1 MGINDTDY
9 YSDNGT
15 VVTVYNTMPNNIN
28 IAIQKKQLIDS
39 KTGWLKKKKKEKK
52 GENISIVTKRMIFV
66 W

>member
-1 MGINDTDY
+1 MGINDTDH

-39 KTGWLKKKKKEKK
+39 KRVVKKKKKEKK